1 MKRKY
6 LFNLLSILLLVLVV
20 TGCNGESS
28 NSNGDSSENDL
39 SLMKK
44 TMACTKEE
52 IDEDGYKTN
61 ETVVITYNK
70 TKVLKVKSTNITE
83 TDPEFIDFTLG
94 FTRIFIEK
102 FNEVEGIDAVYK
114 KVDDNKLQLNMEI
127 DYNRIDLEQMEKVLS
142 ELGDADEK
150 SFYSSKDVTIEQFQ
164 EDYLEDYN
172 CDK

>member
-44 TMACTKEE
+44 TMTCTKEE

-83 TDPEFIDFTLG
+83 TDPEFIDFTR
-94 FTRIFIEK
+94 FYENFIEK

-114 KVDDNKLQLNMEI
+114 
-127 DYNRIDLEQMEKVLS
+127 S
-142 ELGDADEK
+142 
-150 SFYSSKDVTIEQFQ
+150 
-164 EDYLEDYN
+164 
-172 CDK
+172 